1 MDRARTDTGDL
12 RPGVRLPLLLLGM
25 LSLAVNA
32 HRQITVTQRAV
43 MGIVEKKAL
52 ERLGKPNRN

>member
-1 MDRARTDTGDL
+1 MCFFKH
-12 RPGVRLPLLLLGM
+12 PLLGL

-32 HRQITVTQRAV
+32 HRQITATQRAV

-52 ERLGKPNRN
+52 ERLGKPNRS